1 MLKLRKGGH
10 KELEKYYG
18 LMEIDFDS
26 EELFSKLTIHKAMLN
41 SDMELVIL
49 YDEDSRMDIGYAL
62 VCLKNLYGYVLLKYM
77 AVVPWLRGRGL
88 GVEFMRMLNRRY
100 ADRQGIIAELTH
112 FPDEDKD
119 RMKKLV
125 RFFSR
130 FGYEQQP
137 VDYTISGTQADL
149 WVKPMAGSAE
159 ISAVA
164 HRIIPDFYS
173 RVMSPFAMDRMIRIK
188 KK

>member
-1 MLKLRKGGH
+1 MLKLREAGH
-10 KELEKYYG
+10 SDLEKFYT

-26 EELFSKLTIHKAMLN
+26 EELLSKLQIHRAMLKKEQ
-41 SDMELVIL
+41 ELLVM
-49 YDEDSRMDIGYAL
+49 YDDEAGMDLGYAL
-62 VCLKNLYGYVLLKYM
+62 VFVKNLYGYVLLKYM
-77 AVVPWLRGRGL
+77 AIVPWLRGKGL

-100 ADRQGIIAELTH
+100 ADRQGVIAELTH

-137 VDYTISGTQADL
+137 ADYTISGTQADL
-149 WVKPMAGSAE
+149 WVKPMAGSAD

-173 RVMSPFAMDRMIRIK
+173 RIMNPFAMDAMIRIVK
-188 KK
+188 K

>member
-1 MLKLRKGGH
+1 MFKLREAGH
-10 KELEKYYG
+10 SDLEKFYT

-26 EELFSKLTIHKAMLN
+26 EELLSKLQIHRAMLRK
-41 SDMELVIL
+41 DMELLVM
-49 YDEDSRMDIGYAL
+49 YDEESGMDVAYAL
-62 VCLKNLYGYVLLKYM
+62 VFLKNLYGYVLLKYM

-88 GVEFMRMLNRRY
+88 GVELMRMLNRRY
-100 ADRQGIIAELTH
+100 AETQGIVVELTY

-125 RFFSR
+125 KFFSR
-130 FGYEQQP
+130 FGYEQQEA
-137 VDYTISGTQADL
+137 DYTISGTRADL
-149 WVKPMAGSAE
+149 WVKPLNGSAE
-159 ISAVA
+159 IAPIA

-173 RVMSPFAMDRMIRIK
+173 RVMNPFAMDNMIRIK

>member
-100 ADRQGIIAELTH
+100 ADRQGVIAELTH

-125 RFFSR
+125 KFFSR
-130 FGYEQQP
+130 FGYEQQEA
-137 VDYTISGTQADL
+137 DYTISGTRADL
-149 WVKPMAGSAE
+149 WVKPMKGSGE
-159 ISAVA
+159 IAPIA

-173 RVMSPFAMDRMIRIK
+173 RVMNPFAMDNMISIRK
-188 KK
+188 K

>member
-1 MLKLRKGGH
+1 MLKLREAGH
-10 KELEKYYG
+10 KDLEKFYT

-26 EELFSKLTIHKAMLN
+26 EELLSKLQIHRAMLRK
-41 SDMELVIL
+41 EQELLVI
-49 YDEDSRMDIGYAL
+49 YDDESGMDLGYGL
-62 VCLKNLYGYVLLKYM
+62 VFVKGLYGYVLLKYM
-77 AVVPWLRGRGL
+77 AIVPWLRGKGL
-88 GVEFMRMLNRRY
+88 GVELMRMLNRRY

-137 VDYTISGTQADL
+137 ADYTISGTQADL

>member
-77 AVVPWLRGRGL
+77 AVMPW
-88 GVEFMRMLNRRY
+88 ENRT
-100 ADRQGIIAELTH
+100 GI
-112 FPDEDKD
+112 
-119 RMKKLV
+119 
-125 RFFSR
+125 
-130 FGYEQQP
+130 
-137 VDYTISGTQADL
+137 GTPTL
-149 WVKPMAGSAE
+149 
-159 ISAVA
+159 
-164 HRIIPDFYS
+164 
-173 RVMSPFAMDRMIRIK
+173 
-188 KK
+188 